1 MNSGMDA
8 LDGRFR
14 NLLEEVIGPEKAA
27 VAFSALCSPASV
39 SVRYNPFKT
48 AEEDRAGDAHV
59 PWSPYGMFLDGRPLF
74 TADPL
79 FHAGAYYVQDSSAMF
94 VGHVFRNVLRRYAG
108 RRERPVRVLDL
119 CAAPGGKTTDVAASL
134 REICGSSYVLV
145 SNEVM
150 KQRVTVLASNA
161 AVWGDPC
168 VVVTSDD
175 PAVIGRLEGWFDII
189 IADVPCSGEGMFRKD
204 SSAVEQ
210 WSEDNVKL
218 CQGRQRRILADV
230 WPALAEGG
238 TLIYSTCTFNRYEN
252 DDNVRWMGDVLGA
265 EILSHE
271 EICGETVPEGI
282 VMTGNGFSLVPGL
295 VRGEGQYCSA
305 VVRTGGMQGDGIR
318 CLRTRQRHSARG
330 AGTTVRTALR
340 ADEVFSIPV
349 VLSSRGELLKAVPA
363 EIDAEVKFIE
373 DNLHVIMSGCAVGEM
388 VKGQLVPD
396 PDLALSCF
404 FRQEMFQS
412 VSLERPDALSFLQGN
427 QIVLPGCRTGYVT
440 VCYGAHPMG
449 FVKNIGNRCN
459 NLYPKQRRIKMDL
472 RNL

>member
-1 MNSGMDA
+1 MNGGMVA

-14 NLLEEVIGPEKAA
+14 NYLEEVIGSEKAA

-48 AEEDRAGDAHV
+48 SAEDRSGDAQV

-74 TADPL
+74 TADPM

-94 VGHVFRNVLRRYAG
+94 VGHVFRNVLSRYAG
-108 RRERPVRVLDL
+108 REGRPVRVLDL
-119 CAAPGGKTTDVAASL
+119 CAAPGGKTTDAAASL
-134 REICGSSYVLV
+134 REVCGSSFVLV

-150 KQRVTVLASNA
+150 KQRVSVLASNT

-175 PAVIGRLEGWFDII
+175 PAAIGRLDGWFDII

-204 SSAVEQ
+204 ISAVEQ
-210 WSEDNVKL
+210 WSESNVKL

-238 TLIYSTCTFNRYEN
+238 TLIYSTCTFNRCEN
-252 DDNVRWMGDVLGA
+252 DDNVRWMEDTLGA
-265 EILSHE
+265 GILTHE
-271 EICGETVPEGI
+271 EICGGSVPDGI
-282 VMTGNGFSLVPGL
+282 VMTEHGFSLVPGL

-305 VVRTGGMQGDGIR
+305 VVRTDMQGDGIR
-318 CLRTRQRHSARG
+318 HRQARQRQSVRG
-330 AGTTVRTALR
+330 SGIQVRTVLR
-340 ADEVFSIPV
+340 ADDVFSIPV
-349 VLSSRGELLKAVPA
+349 VLSSRGELLKAVPE
-363 EIDAEVKFIE
+363 EIAAEVKFIE
-373 DNLHVIMSGCAVGEM
+373 DSLHVIMSGCAVGEM
-388 VKGQLVPD
+388 VKGHLVPD

-404 FRQEMFQS
+404 FRRDMFQS
-412 VSLERPDALSFLQGN
+412 VSLELPDALSFLQGN
-427 QIVLPGCRTGYVT
+427 QIALPEYGTGYVT
-440 VCYGAHPMG
+440 VCYGSHPMG

>member
-1 MNSGMDA
+1 MNVGMDA
-8 LDGRFR
+8 LDVRFR
-14 NLLEEVIGPEKAA
+14 NYLEEVIGTEKAA
-27 VAFSALCSPASV
+27 VAFSALSSPASV

-48 AEEDRAGDAHV
+48 APEERVGDMQV

-74 TADPL
+74 TADPM

-108 RRERPVRVLDL
+108 RGDRPVRVLDL

-134 REICGSSYVLV
+134 REVCGSSFVLV

-150 KQRVTVLASNA
+150 KQRATVLASNA

-168 VVVTSDD
+168 VAVTSDD

-210 WSEDNVKL
+210 WSEDNVRL

-252 DDNVRWMGDVLGA
+252 DDNVRWMEDNLGA
-265 EILSHE
+265 EILDHKD
-271 EICGETVPEGI
+271 ICGGTVPEGI
-282 VMTGNGFSLVPGL
+282 VMTEHGFSLIPGL

-305 VVRTGGMQGDGIR
+305 VVRTGVQGDGIR
-318 CLRTRQRHSARG
+318 HRSTRQRQAARCSN
-330 AGTTVRTALR
+330 AQARTALR
-340 ADEVFSIPV
+340 ADDVFSIPV
-349 VLSSRGELLKAVPA
+349 VLSSKGELLKAVPE
-363 EIDAEVKFIE
+363 EIASDVRTIE
-373 DNLHVIMSGCAVGEM
+373 ESLHVIMSGCAVGEM
-388 VKGQLVPD
+388 VRGQLVPD

-404 FRQEMFQS
+404 FRSEMFQS
-412 VSLERPDALSFLQGN
+412 VSLERQDALSFLQGN
-427 QIVLPGCRTGYVT
+427 QIVLPGYRTGYVT
-440 VCYGAHPMG
+440 VCYGSHPMG

-459 NLYPKQRRIKMDL
+459 NLYPKQRRIRMDL